1 MTVLLTGGASC
12 GKSAYAER
20 LCLSLPGP
28 RYYIAAM
35 RPEGEEALERIARHR
50 RLRAG
55 KGFVTVERY
64 RELAGL
70 VLHRRGTALLECVGT
85 LTANEMF
92 SEAGGMSDPAGPV
105 LEGVDALAGQ
115 CEHLILVTN
124 EVGGG
129 GLEAYGEGTRRYI
142 AALGRI
148 NAALAARAD
157 RVCELVCGIPLPLKG
172 GLPL

>member
-1 MTVLLTGGASC
+1 MTVLITGGASC
-12 GKSAYAER
+12 GKSAYAEK

-35 RPEGEEALERIARHR
+35 RPEGEEARERIARHR

-55 KGFVTVERY
+55 RGFETVERY
-64 RELAGL
+64 TNLAGL
-70 VLHRRGTALLECVGT
+70 VLPGRGTALLECVGN

-92 SEAGGMSDPAGPV
+92 SESGEILDPFGPV
-105 LEGVDALAGQ
+105 LAGVYALAGR
-115 CEHLILVTN
+115 CEHLILVTS

-129 GLEAYGEGTRRYI
+129 GLDCGEGTRRYI
-142 AALGRI
+142 RALGRV
-148 NAALAARAD
+148 NAALAHRAD